1 MRRSEEVGGKRW
13 RRGEGVE
20 DNEQEEKM
28 EEAGEVRTK
37 KQGEGR
43 DWGGTIGM
51 GEGQIR

>member
-1 MRRSEEVGGKRW
+1 MQREKERERAAERV
-13 RRGEGVE
+13 GEGVE